1 VSVPV
6 RVVRHFSGNT
16 GGESSPPL
24 TGQGHDLLLS
34 VVWIVLN
41 YRHQTCISVYDLMA
55 ENELRVGR
63 QLWGSYV
70 CVHAVPSAFHE
81 LPAALSHQ
89 QA

>member
-1 VSVPV
+1 MSVPV

-24 TGQGHDLLLS
+24 TGQGHHLLLS

-89 QA
+89 QT